1 MGSNCLVSVKMFFYG
16 GYKMLKKIIVG
27 LSVLSL
33 ASCST
38 AGINTLQS
46 KETKNKIPVYVRS
59 GVSDIVPD
67 IVNETYCDS
76 GYTCTKVTICAED
89 GTCKTI
95 NGILVDTG
103 SVGLRIKKEA
113 LGSLNKKLIKER
125 TKKNVQVTN
134 TLNLEFK
141 GIVTGPVKLAEV
153 VIGGKKEKLPIQ
165 VVENSKEGYDMLY
178 DSFWPGVRVNGI
190 LGIGLDNDTTK
201 TEGVYYAGDK
211 RIFVQKKDRVVNP
224 IEKYG
229 VVYLHSPA
237 VQTFGTAYGYI
248 DLKAKMPKRFPKEWP
263 TQTSVVVTTIGVNKD
278 YVCGDETFEN
288 LNNKNLFLD
297 YKHNYVIK
305 KGKMQ
310 SSMSITDGSFFYKGL
325 VNEKFEPSTRK
336 ELKKF
341 NCLNN
346 QLEND

>member
-1 MGSNCLVSVKMFFYG
+1 
-16 GYKMLKKIIVG
+16 MLKKIIVG

-46 KETKNKIPVYVRS
+46 KETKNEIPVYVRS
-59 GVSDIVPD
+59 GLSDIVPD
-67 IVNETYCDS
+67 IVNGTYCDS
-76 GYTCTKVTICAED
+76 GYTCTKVTVCAED

-125 TKKNVQVTN
+125 TRQNILGKNVVVPVTN
-134 TLNLEFK
+134 TLNLELA
-141 GIVTGPVKLAEV
+141 GIVTGKVKLTEV
-153 VIGGKKEKLPIQ
+153 VIGGEKERLPIQ
-165 VVENSKEGYDMLY
+165 VVENSKEGYDLLY
-178 DSFWPGVRVNGI
+178 NKFWPGVRANGI
-190 LGIGLDNDTTK
+190 LGIGLDNDTRK
-201 TEGVYYAGDK
+201 TEGVYYAGGK
-211 RIFVQKKDRVVNP
+211 RVLVQKKDRVVNP
-224 IEKYG
+224 LEKYG
-229 VVYLHSPA
+229 VVSLYSPSR
-237 VQTFGTAYGYI
+237 QTFGTAYGYI
-248 DLKAKMPKRFPKEWP
+248 NLKAKMPKRFPKEWP